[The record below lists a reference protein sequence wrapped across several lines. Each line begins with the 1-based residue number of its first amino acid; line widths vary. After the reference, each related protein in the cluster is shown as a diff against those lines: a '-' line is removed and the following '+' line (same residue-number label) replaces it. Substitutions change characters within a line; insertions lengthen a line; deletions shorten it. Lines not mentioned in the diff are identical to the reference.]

1 MDLVSNNFVRG
12 RLSNQGEFFI
22 GATTTVLTGDLMN
35 GVGNATFP
43 WAVNGYSAFNG
54 SGVYGQVTAGTTNFA
69 GVQGEYNGTS
79 ATGAGVRGIYIT
91 GTAGTG
97 FGAATAGVTGTA
109 TSVGSYKFG
118 VYGSGGS
125 TIRSGG
131 VLGYDFGY
139 ATGGLGY
146 FASNGLDY
154 SVYGFGQAYTQGL
167 GGGKL
172 TPGASLIALEQNTH
186 IGLGIYGGFMGGW
199 VKGLVYGTML
209 SGDRYGLY
217 VDGTTYMNE
226 PLVQLVETSG
236 DRQPVYGTSAMKIE
250 ISDRGKS
257 TLSNGTMYIAFTP
270 EFKNTISTDPN
281 ELTITISPM
290 GNSNGLFIE
299 SYNENGFTVRE
310 NNNGNSSVQFNWIAI
325 GTRKDYET
333 VEHSSEIIA
342 NDFDQ
347 KMNGVMHND
356 ANPVN
361 GQPIWWD
368 GNDIRF
374 DAAPP
379 KQPTSIPASAV
390 RQQ

>member
-1 MDLVSNNFVRG
+1 MDLVSNNIVRG

-22 GATTTVLTGDLMN
+22 GSTATALLGDLMN
-35 GVGNATFP
+35 GVGNVTFP

-54 SGVYGQVTAGTTNFA
+54 SGVYGQVSAGTTNFA

-79 ATGAGVRGIYIT
+79 ATGAGVRGIYLT
-91 GTAGTG
+91 GTAGTS
-97 FGAATAGVTGTA
+97 FQNAATGVTGIATA
-109 TSVGSYKFG
+109 AGTYKFG

-125 TIRSGG
+125 DLRTGG

-146 FASNGLDY
+146 FASNGIDY
-154 SVYGFGQAYTQGL
+154 SVYGFGQVYTQGL
-167 GGGKL
+167 GAGKL
-172 TPGASLIALEQNTH
+172 TPGASLIALEQNTN

-226 PLVQLVETSG
+226 PLVQLIETSG

-270 EFKNTISTDPN
+270 EFKNTISTNPN

-299 SYNENGFTVRE
+299 SYDENGFTVRE

-374 DAAPP
+374 DAAPA
-379 KQPTSIPASAV
+379 KQPAPIPASVV